1 MVVRTIILH
10 SFASNAMES
19 IDVKLP
25 LERLVLCLFEV
36 TRHNVHRE
44 FTRFVHSESLAVRLP
59 RHNVLVVGPHYV
71 IEHFVKLEWKGQLRG
86 GRQHLLVRRSASS
99 KPSFHFFSSFDLV
112 FLTFTLYRLW
122 CLSSCGVD
130 IVTLIA
136 WELFISDV
144 AESISLLL
152 LQ

>member
-1 MVVRTIILH
+1 
-10 SFASNAMES
+10 
-19 IDVKLP
+19 
-25 LERLVLCLFEV
+25 
-36 TRHNVHRE
+36 
-44 FTRFVHSESLAVRLP
+44 
-59 RHNVLVVGPHYV
+59 
-71 IEHFVKLEWKGQLRG
+71 
-86 GRQHLLVRRSASS
+86 
-99 KPSFHFFSSFDLV
+99 
-112 FLTFTLYRLW
+112 LYRLW